1 MSNPNDFTRK
11 KPGQKK
17 KSKARNRLKLQA
29 PPIKLFLSKYKAD
42 FRGAIRHALDNQY
55 RWTPFNIQEIRTYMN
70 EIQLNLNPVTMEV
83 VMKEVQYVHQNYI
96 FQKYVS
102 PYTHGYNKLN
112 IHIAKDFYD
121 TLDLEWNIP
130 PCFLWIHRLI
140 YLWEISRKKYVDK
153 TPRHIRG
160 KYWDENPKPI
170 GLRDKNLAVK
180 EWFHE
185 LDLPFPSE
193 LESVSDEVI
202 TNRKDLERTGIF
214 EALDL
219 KIKES
224 LGIEDELEK
233 AYHNWDSLDILEKAH
248 IKILINTKAVSK
260 KHPYYILLKEN
271 IEQD

>member
-55 RWTPFNIQEIRTYMN
+55 RWNPFNIQEIRTYMN
-70 EIQLNLNPVTMEV
+70 DIELNLNPVNIELISSHRQYIRAEILIRTYLEPHYLGCPIHKA
-83 VMKEVQYVHQNYI
+83 KE
-96 FQKYVS
+96 
-102 PYTHGYNKLN
+102 L
-112 IHIAKDFYD
+112 YD
-121 TLDLEWNIP
+121 YLELEWNIP

-140 YLWEISRKKYVDK
+140 YLWEISRKYKGLKNKYLTIKQWFTKV
-153 TPRHIRG
+153 HI
-160 KYWDENPKPI
+160 
-170 GLRDKNLAVK
+170 
-180 EWFHE
+180 
-185 LDLPFPSE
+185 PFPHV
-193 LESVSDEVI
+193 LESFSDEVI
-202 TNRKDLERTGIF
+202 TNRQDFERTGIF

-248 IKILINTKAVSK
+248 IKILINTKVVSK

-271 IEQD
+271 IEQE